1 LVELI
6 QDCEDLEIVSY
17 IDAAE
22 LAKIQIIIYK
32 EAGQYFYVQTPY
44 DDALV
49 GLFNK
54 IGGGFLITKVNSGVL
69 NIAVENVVRR

>member
-1 LVELI
+1 LIELI
-6 QDCEDLEIVSY
+6 QDCEDLAIVSY

-22 LAKIQIIIYK
+22 LANIQIIIYK
-32 EAGQYFYVQTPY
+32 EDCQYFYVQTPY

-54 IGGGFLITKVNSGVL
+54 IGGGLTEKM
-69 NIAVENVVRR
+69 